1 MTIEINEISDDN
13 FEAVVQTA
21 DTPVI
26 VDFWADW
33 CGPCKMISPIL
44 AEIANDY
51 ADRIKVIKVNV
62 DQNPVTARKYSV
74 LAMPTLMVFQDG
86 KPVQEFVGARSKA
99 KLISELDGFL

>member
-1 MTIEINEISDDN
+1 VTIEVNEISDDN
-13 FEAVVQTA
+13 FEAVVRSA

-26 VDFWADW
+26 VDFWAEW